1 MSLLSTV
8 KEMVARLFGKPT
20 APVVDRR
27 QHPRRLYMRQG
38 FLTILDRP
46 AHPPL
51 ECIIRDLS
59 PGGAQ
64 LEIMAVV
71 DENSLFGP
79 VRLFIRSL
87 LLGVK
92 FEGSGLTPQRDFT
105 RRR

>member
-1 MSLLSTV
+1 
-8 KEMVARLFGKPT
+8 
-20 APVVDRR
+20 
-27 QHPRRLYMRQG
+27 MRQG

-79 VRLFIRSL
+79 VRLFIVEKKVEYACQIVWRRSL